1 MKLSKSSIVI
11 IVALGIFLIYMFG
24 QSESS
29 LEIVDFSMDK
39 PEAPT
44 TSIASNENRNPYYG
58 DLHVHTKYSF
68 DAYVFG
74 ITATPDDAY
83 RYAQGEGIKHPL
95 GYEMKLRE
103 PLDFYAVTD
112 HGIYMGMMEAYADT
126 STKISQNSWAIPIHN
141 INSPENLNDGS
152 FATRANLFSSLIRG
166 IIINP
171 YPYWHPKV
179 IRAWFT
185 KNTALALKSFD
196 YDVHKSAWADVARAA
211 EEHNDPGKFTSFIGY
226 EFTSSTN
233 VEGGNLHRNV
243 IFNSSKAPIR
253 PWSRIDSINPE
264 DLWTWMDKL
273 RDKGV
278 DSLAMPHNSNGSNG
292 QMFEMETFRS
302 YPIDTIYSEKRM
314 RNEPVVEIT
323 QVKGTSET
331 HPLLSPD
338 DEWADFAIMDKR
350 IGSRPPTYSM
360 APGGYVR
367 DAYLRG
373 LSLSWTRQGNPYKFG
388 LIGSSDS
395 HTGAGAYDEN
405 NYWSK
410 VGLLDGTAEARGA
423 VPLTAERVEM
433 LKEYSKEYRQPLGIS
448 EEEQGT
454 YTAPGFFDQWGASG
468 LAVAWAE
475 ENTRD
480 SIFKAFKRKEVF
492 ATTGTRMAVR
502 FFAGYDMQSIDLNS
516 ESLIKEAYA
525 KGVTMGA
532 DLMAEGTQS
541 PDFLVWAQRDKNGTP
556 LQRIQIIK
564 GWIDPTSSTPY
575 EMVYDVVC
583 SDGLNVDPLTHRC
596 PDNGARVDINDC
608 SISQDVGSAELKTT
622 WSDPDFNPEAKSFY
636 YVRVL
641 ENPTCRW
648 STWDAIK
655 AGYKPRSGLHQTIQ
669 ERAWTSPI
677 WYIPQKGDLDIIP
690 LGGTFRTV
698 N

>member
-39 PEAPT
+39 TET
-44 TSIASNENRNPYYG
+44 STNSIAPNEDRNPYYG

-83 RYAQGEGIKHPL
+83 RYAQGEGILHPL

-152 FATRANLFSSLIRG
+152 FAKRANLFSSLIRG

-480 SIFKAFKRKEVF
+480 SIFKAFKRKETF

-622 WSDPDFNPEAKSFY
+622 WSDPDFNLEAKSFY

-690 LGGTFRTV
+690 LGGSFKTV